1 MKHRNEKMNEGGQ
14 LGIGLQGYT
23 FFVVFF
29 FSKFLLWNIDCEY
42 LRSFNVYPQSIF

>member
-23 FFVVFF
+23 FFVVVVC
-29 FSKFLLWNIDCEY
+29 FLNFCFGI
-42 LRSFNVYPQSIF
+42 